1 MRITIFISLLWFRE
15 TISPPPFHPRKDPRG
30 TLLVSRGRGT
40 YGLINVDIRYV
51 PLIIERCR
59 RIAHAFRGYSL
70 IVSRECRAEWSFIA
84 HRVVKSGCKICPIH
98 SRAILFLFLRE
109 RNSGSIS
116 LSVCLRHSLCE
127 RTRARGSFHF
137 PSRIVKSR
145 SHRFWENIGRESDT
159 ARLG

>member
-51 PLIIERCR
+51 PLIIERCQ

-70 IVSRECRAEWSFIA
+70 IVSREWRAEWSFIA
-84 HRVVKSGCKICPIH
+84 HKVVKSGCKICSIH

-109 RNSGSIS
+109 RIVGRFLFSFASDSLFASGHAREARFIS
-116 LSVCLRHSLCE
+116 HQGSLKVAH
-127 RTRARGSFHF
+127 TGFGKILA
-137 PSRIVKSR
+137 
-145 SHRFWENIGRESDT
+145 ENPI
-159 ARLG
+159 RLD